1 MSNTIRLSKA
11 AVTVLYGLRNMPRLQ
26 DVDFDKCVKALDCY
40 TANTPA
46 VPTYNNQRLEEIDKV
61 ISDVM
66 QWLKTLASERCDI
79 VLNKQEQDVVC
90 GMLIRH
96 IIDLH
101 IKSDR
106 LLLDAGVV
114 TRGDNS
120 DKGEKS

>member
-1 MSNTIRLSKA
+1 MSNPIRLSKT
-11 AVTVLYGLRNMPRLQ
+11 AVTVLYGLRNLPRLQ
-26 DVDFDKCVKALDCY
+26 DVDFDKSVKALDCY

-46 VPTYNNQRLEEIDKV
+46 VPTYNNQRLKEINKI

-66 QWLKTLASERCDI
+66 QWLKTLASERCGV
-79 VLNKQEQDVVC
+79 VLNWQERDVVC

-96 IIDLH
+96 ITDLH
-101 IKSDR
+101 IKSEQ

>member
-1 MSNTIRLSKA
+1 MSNTIRLSKT
-11 AVTVLYGLRNMPRLQ
+11 AVTVLYGLRNMPRSQ

-40 TANTPA
+40 TSNTPV
-46 VPTYNNQRLEEIDKV
+46 VPTFNNQRLEEIDKV

-79 VLNKQEQDVVC
+79 TLNWQERDVVC

-96 IIDLH
+96 ITDLH
-101 IKSDR
+101 IKSEQ

-114 TRGDNS
+114 TRGNNS
-120 DKGEKS
+120 DNGEKS

>member
-1 MSNTIRLSKA
+1 MSNTIRLSKT

-26 DVDFDKCVKALDCY
+26 DVDFDKCVMALDCY

-66 QWLKTLASERCDI
+66 QWLKTLTGEWCNIA
-79 VLNKQEQDVVC
+79 LNKQEQDVVC

-96 IIDLH
+96 ITDLH
-101 IKSDR
+101 IKSEQ